1 MPNDRDGP
9 AMCEILT
16 FNTMKQ
22 IHFLRKKYMQ
32 VFETTLVRKNYAIGI
47 LYSEN
52 YGLSFYVHSTSNLD
66 VETNQSQ

>member
-1 MPNDRDGP
+1 
-9 AMCEILT
+9 
-16 FNTMKQ
+16 
-22 IHFLRKKYMQ
+22 MQ

-66 VETNQSQ
+66 VETNQTQ